1 MREKSSN
8 LPSEPEEPDHDD
20 QSLGRTVLE
29 RLQAT
34 GCYLLAAN
42 IVIIVGT
49 VTIKIDTSIFF

>member
-1 MREKSSN
+1 MPEKIIKP
-8 LPSEPEEPDHDD
+8 PSEPEEPDHDD